1 MCGRQELHVHK
12 RLAMTL
18 THTLSECV
26 CQSGLSGPGPAD
38 QALNWGGVKPGYNAI
53 WIQMQYDDCY
63 LLHVREIDQSP
74 GCWLPLSDEKAAKL
88 EKGVTVSDK
97 YKPLIKG

>member
-63 LLHVREIDQSP
+63 LLHVREIRAQGVDCHSQMKKQQSLKRV
-74 GCWLPLSDEKAAKL
+74 WLYQTNTSL
-88 EKGVTVSDK
+88 
-97 YKPLIKG
+97 